1 MTVRP
6 QVILA
11 RLAHLG
17 RVLEQL
23 RRLRALP
30 TEQRSADPMFA
41 LALERALHVAAEA
54 LFDVGHHVLAGR
66 GRPIPPTYREIV
78 PALVNEG
85 VLPAE
90 LGARL
95 DGLAG
100 LRNILV
106 HDYVDVDIARLW
118 QVVDERLSDLESVEQ
133 ALARLP
139 ELGAR
144 G

>member
-30 TEQRSADPMFA
+30 SAERMADPMFA

-54 LFDVGHHVLAGR
+54 LFDIGHHVLAGR
-66 GRPIPPTYREIV
+66 GRAIPATYREIV
-78 PALVNEG
+78 PALVQEG
-85 VLPAE
+85 VLPAD
-90 LGARL
+90 LGVRL
-95 DGLAG
+95 EGLAG

-106 HDYVDVDIARLW
+106 HDYVAVDTARLW
-118 QVVDERLSDLESVEQ
+118 EAVDARLPDLEAVEA

-139 ELGAR
+139 ELGPR